1 MISEFV
7 KLSTIIRSSETS
19 ILRTIQKGIP
29 DIRNILITQKL
40 NCCTKLDRLENPAK
54 WLENPGIINWL
65 ENQLKNSIRDKNN
78 EENMHFDS
86 NYDKQTNKKN
96 FICLI
101 QLSQLPQNWTKRSLK
116 NMPLEYRKEV
126 VQHLYNCLDKELKFD

>member
-1 MISEFV
+1 
-7 KLSTIIRSSETS
+7 
-19 ILRTIQKGIP
+19 
-29 DIRNILITQKL
+29 
-40 NCCTKLDRLENPAK
+40 LENPAK

>member
-19 ILRTIQKGIP
+19 ILRTIQKCIP

-40 NCCTKLDRLENPAK
+40 NCCTKWDRLEKPAK
-54 WLENPGIINWL
+54 WLQQPGIIDWL
-65 ENQLKNSIRDKNN
+65 QNQLKNSIRNQNN
-78 EENMHFDS
+78 EESMRSDS
-86 NYDKQTNKKN
+86 NYDKLTNKKN

-101 QLSQLPQNWTKRSLK
+101 QLSQLPQNWTNRSLK
-116 NMPLEYRKEV
+116 NMPLEFRKEIV
-126 VQHLYNCLDKELKFD
+126 DHFYDCFDKELKID